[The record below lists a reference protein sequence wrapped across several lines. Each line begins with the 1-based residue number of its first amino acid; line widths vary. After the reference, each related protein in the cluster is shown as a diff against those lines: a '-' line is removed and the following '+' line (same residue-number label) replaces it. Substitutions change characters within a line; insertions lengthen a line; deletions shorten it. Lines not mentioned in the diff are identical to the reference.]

1 MPRGVREMRNTH
13 DKRCYVPTNP
23 LADAPVGYVAFA
35 EKWGIHLILEGKNIG
50 LAKAPSLS
58 ITM

>member
-1 MPRGVREMRNTH
+1 MRNTH

-35 EKWGIHLILEGKNIG
+35 EKWGIHLILEAKNIG